1 MEITARGLTKIFA
14 DAGNRVV
21 ALDKVNLT
29 LQSGEVVVLLGP
41 SGSGKTTLLNLL
53 SGLEVPSEGEVL
65 LDGEPLS
72 FLSDRKKSLLRNHS
86 FGFIFQFFNLL
97 PEFTILENTLL
108 PSLIGK
114 RGRDFTATREEAKNL
129 LAKLGLNDRTEALP
143 SELSGGE
150 KQRVAIC
157 RALINRPGFVFADEP
172 TGNLDRENAEIC
184 LNLFRQMITRS
195 GTGFIIATHNQEI
208 AAAMSART
216 VCLRSGKIVDAK
228 VFGK

>member
-1 MEITARGLTKIFA
+1 MEIKAKGLTKVFA

-21 ALDKVNLT
+21 ALNGVDLA
-29 LQSGEVVVLLGP
+29 LESGKVVVLLGP

-53 SGLEVPSEGEVL
+53 SGLEAPTEGEVL
-65 LDGEPLS
+65 LDGESLS
-72 FLSDRKKSLLRNHS
+72 FLSDRKKSLLRNRS

-108 PSLIGK
+108 PFLIGK
-114 RGRDFTATREEAKNL
+114 RGRDFNLARKEAKTL
-129 LAKLGLNDRTEALP
+129 LGELGLGDRTEALP

-184 LNLFRQMITRS
+184 LNLFRQLISRS
-195 GTGFIIATHNQEI
+195 STGFIIATHNQEI
-208 AAAMSART
+208 AAIMAART
-216 VCLRSGKIVDAK
+216 VRLKNGMIVL
-228 VFGK
+228 

>member
-1 MEITARGLTKIFA
+1 MEITARGVTKIFS
-14 DAGNRVV
+14 DAANQVV
-21 ALDKVNLT
+21 ALDKVDLT
-29 LQSGEVVVLLGP
+29 VNSGEVVVLLGP

-53 SGLEVPSEGEVL
+53 SGLEVPSEGTVL
-65 LDGEPLS
+65 LDSEPLS
-72 FLSDRKKSLLRNHS
+72 FLSERKKSLLRNRS
-86 FGFIFQFFNLL
+86 FGFVFQFFNLL

-114 RGRDFTATREEAKNL
+114 RGRDFTSTREEAKNL
-129 LAKLGLNDRTEALP
+129 LVQLGLGDRTEALP

-184 LNLFRQMITRS
+184 LNLFRKMIAKS

-216 VCLRSGKIVDAK
+216 VCLRSGKLIT
-228 VFGK
+228 

>member
-1 MEITARGLTKIFA
+1 MEITARGLTKIYS

-21 ALDKVNLT
+21 ALDGVDLT

-65 LDGEPLS
+65 LDGEHLS
-72 FLSDRKKSLLRNHS
+72 FLSDRKKSFLRNRS

-114 RGRDFTATREEAKNL
+114 RGREFTSVRKEAKTL
-129 LAKLGLNDRTEALP
+129 LEELGLGNRAEALP

-184 LNLFRQMITRS
+184 LNLFRQMIIRN

-208 AAAMSART
+208 AAAMAART
-216 VCLRSGKIVDAK
+216 VRLKSGKVIL
-228 VFGK
+228 

>member
-1 MEITARGLTKIFA
+1 MEIKARGLTKVFE

-21 ALDKVNLT
+21 ALDGVDLT

-65 LDGEPLS
+65 LGGEPLS
-72 FLSDRKKSLLRNHS
+72 SLSDRKKSFLRNRS

-108 PSLIGK
+108 PFLIGK
-114 RGRDFTATREEAKNL
+114 RGRDFTSARKEAMML
-129 LAKLGLNDRTEALP
+129 LTELGLGDRAEALP

-150 KQRVAIC
+150 KQRVAVC

-184 LNLFRQMITRS
+184 LNLFRQLIARS
-195 GTGFIIATHNQEI
+195 STGFIIATHNQEI
-208 AAAMSART
+208 AATMAART
-216 VCLRSGKIVDAK
+216 ICLQNGKIVL
-228 VFGK
+228 

>member
-1 MEITARGLTKIFA
+1 MEIRAEGLTKIFA
-14 DAGNRVV
+14 DAANRVV
-21 ALDKVNLT
+21 ALDQVDLT
-29 LQSGEVVVLLGP
+29 IKSGEVMILFGP

-72 FLSDRKKSLLRNHS
+72 FLSDRKKSLLRNRS

-114 RGRDFTATREEAKNL
+114 RGREFAVIREEAKSL
-129 LAKLGLNDRTEALP
+129 LSELGLGDRTEALP

-157 RALINRPGFVFADEP
+157 RAVINSPGFVFADEP

-184 LNLFRQMITRS
+184 LNLFRKMITRS
-195 GTGFIIATHNQEI
+195 GTGFIIATHNPEI
-208 AAAMSART
+208 AADMSART
-216 VCLRSGKIVDAK
+216 VCLKSGRIVDAK
-228 VFGK
+228 ASGK